1 MVEDCVNSVGVDVN
15 TASVSLL
22 SDVAGINTTV
32 AKNIVAYREENG
44 AFTIRAQLKK
54 VPRLGP
60 KAFEPVSYTHL
71 DVYKRQP
78 MF

>member
-1 MVEDCVNSVGVDVN
+1 MYKRQ
-15 TASVSLL
+15 
-22 SDVAGINTTV
+22 

-44 AFTIRAQLKK
+44 RFESRRELLKVAK
-54 VPRLGP
+54 LGT

-78 MF
+78 ATGAECFIVCTAAG